1 MPELPEVETIR
12 RGLEKYLVGKK
23 IESVEIK
30 LIKQFSGDK
39 HNIENQKITKVDRF
53 GKGLVIEF
61 ANNYCLAIH
70 IKLTGQLVYR
80 GEDQPTHLDVSKTR
94 VGALPNKWTHVI
106 FHLNHNATLFYNDL
120 RQFGWLKVTQK
131 DKLKDLPFFKELG
144 PEFFKELTLE
154 KFTQIL
160 AKTKGPIKPLLMD
173 QKKMSG
179 IGNIY
184 ANDALFLAK
193 ILPTRPANSLTSQEV
208 SALFSAIEKVL
219 TKGLENGGSS
229 ELTYVNALGEEGNY
243 QNHTLVYGK
252 EKKKCPTCGGIIKKT
267 MLAGRGTFFCSNC
280 QK

>member
-12 RGLEKYLVGKK
+12 KGLETYLVGKK

-30 LIKQFSGDK
+30 LAKQFSGEK
-39 HNIENQKITKVDRF
+39 HKIENQKITKVDRF

-80 GEDQPTHLDVSKTR
+80 GEDEPKHIASKAK
-94 VGALPNKWTHVI
+94 VGKLPNKWTHVI
-106 FHLNHNATLFYNDL
+106 FHLDHSATLFYNDL
-120 RQFGWLKVTQK
+120 RQFGWLKVVK
-131 DKLKDLPFFKELG
+131 KENLKELPFFKELG
-144 PEFFKELTLE
+144 PEFLKDLNLE
-154 KFTQIL
+154 KFAQIL
-160 AKTKGPIKPLLMD
+160 AKAKGPIKPLLMD

-193 ILPTRPANSLTSQEV
+193 ILPTRSASSLTQQEV
-208 SALFSAIEKVL
+208 KTLFSAIEKVL
-219 TKGLENGGSS
+219 TKGLQEGGSS

-243 QNHTLVYGK
+243 QNHALVYGK
-252 EKKKCPTCGGIIKKT
+252 EREKCPSCGGKIIKK
-267 MLAGRGTFFCSNC
+267 MLAGRGTFFCSHC